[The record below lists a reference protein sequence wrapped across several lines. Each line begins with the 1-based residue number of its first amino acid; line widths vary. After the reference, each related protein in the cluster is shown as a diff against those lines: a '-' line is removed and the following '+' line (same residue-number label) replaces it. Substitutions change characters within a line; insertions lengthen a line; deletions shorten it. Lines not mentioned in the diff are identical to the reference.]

1 MMNTS
6 VTSYGT
12 NAFPKINEQA
22 FQQLDLTGKLI
33 IKVQLGDDIRRIP
46 IHNEA
51 ITYDELV
58 LMMQRV
64 FRGKLTSTDDITIKY
79 KDEDGDLITIFDS
92 SDLSYAVQ
100 YSRVLK
106 LTLLVNNRDSLISL
120 YQPVELKKIQR
131 ELRRVRDQVNH
142 LLDLIDIRDPEVSSS
157 TADYHKSER
166 DRDGKQNSKEFDPL
180 QKDEKKESNGDEK
193 EKDEK
198 EVKEKD
204 AKENLNKADQQILQ
218 AQTDAQRALIQQQQQ
233 HGMALAAAQQHAAQ
247 QAAVQQ
253 HQAMSLAAAQLA
265 QAQAQGI
272 PQQQVPPGYV
282 TPQSYSVAAQQA
294 MMGVPQQGYVYPQFT
309 PAPYPGAPAQQA
321 PTMQSRFSAQPSPT
335 PNNPYS
341 KSSTTNFRP

>member
-1 MMNTS
+1 MNAA

-12 NAFPKINEQA
+12 NTFPKMNEQV

-106 LTLLVNNRDSLISL
+106 LTLIVNNGDISRL
-120 YQPVELKKIQR
+120 YQPLELRKIQKELK
-131 ELRRVRDQVNH
+131 RVRDQVNH

-157 TADYHKSER
+157 TADHYKSEKG
-166 DRDGKQNSKEFDPL
+166 RDGKQSSKEFDPL
-180 QKDEKKESNGDEK
+180 QKEDKLEANGDEK
-193 EKDEK
+193 EKDES
-198 EVKEKD
+198 EVKEKEV
-204 AKENLNKADQQILQ
+204 KENLNKADQQILQ
-218 AQTDAQRALIQQQQQ
+218 AQTDAQRALIAQQQQ
-233 HGMALAAAQQHAAQ
+233 HGLALAAAQQHAAQ
-247 QAAVQQ
+247 QAAAQ
-253 HQAMSLAAAQLA
+253 HQALSLAAAA
-265 QAQAQGI
+265 QIAQAQGI
-272 PQQQVPPGYV
+272 SQQQVPPGYV
-282 TPQSYSVAAQQA
+282 TPQQYGVAAQQA
-294 MMGVPQQGYVYPQFT
+294 MMGVPQQGYVYPQFS
-309 PAPYPGAPAQQA
+309 PAPQVYGASPGQPAA
-321 PTMQSRFSAQPSPT
+321 AMTSRFSAQPSPT
-335 PNNPYS
+335 SNNPYTKPGTS
-341 KSSTTNFRP
+341 NFRQ